1 MAPGTERQ
9 LSRLTAA
16 LAAAGVA
23 RDEVA
28 DCQELDGGT
37 FNTVFRVTRADGSR
51 LVVKLAPDPAV
62 PVLRYERGILDT
74 EAWFYTTVRAATRV
88 PVPEALVPGP
98 DDRAAADGHLV
109 MSECRGTPWSEL
121 AGSMDAEAR
130 TRLRSALGGHVAE
143 LHTIT
148 GEEGFGYP
156 ARSLGPLRTHWRT
169 AFLGMVDAVLD
180 DARRFGV
187 PLPRPAQ
194 DVRALFAARSPAL
207 DEVTVPRL
215 VHFDLWD
222 GNILVDQ
229 GPDGPRIGALIDA
242 ERAFWGDPLADFVSL
257 ALFDDIERDEAFLNG
272 YRAAGGPVVL
282 DAAARTRLALYR
294 AYLHLIM
301 WVEAVPR
308 QFDARRRD
316 WLEREVV
323 KPLAVMFDDW
333 ARGEKATTV

>member
-1 MAPGTERQ
+1 
-9 LSRLTAA
+9 

-74 EAWFYTTVRAATRV
+74 EAWFYTRVRAATRV

-109 MSECRGTPWSEL
+109 MSECPGTPWSEL
-121 AGSMDAEAR
+121 AGSMDADAR

-148 GEEGFGYP
+148 GDAGFGYP
-156 ARSLGPLRTHWRT
+156 AHSLGPLRTHWRT

-194 DVRALFAARSPAL
+194 DVRALFAAQSDADLAAALSEQYVRKRRQLAVDRLARAQELGQIRGDVDLETIVDQLWGACYHRLLMPAVPL
-207 DEVTVPRL
+207 DTEFADRL
-215 VHFDLWD
+215 V
-222 GNILVDQ
+222 GN
-229 GPDGPRIGALIDA
+229 
-242 ERAFWGDPLADFVSL
+242 
-257 ALFDDIERDEAFLNG
+257 LFTG
-272 YRAAGGPVVL
+272 V
-282 DAAARTRLALYR
+282 
-294 AYLHLIM
+294 
-301 WVEAVPR
+301 
-308 QFDARRRD
+308 
-316 WLEREVV
+316 
-323 KPLAVMFDDW
+323 
-333 ARGEKATTV
+333 ARG